1 MFSKAFK
8 PLVLLVALL
17 FPLFGMAAETAE
29 LNVVAQSG
37 NEADVWQAIQQ
48 GLEGRTTS
56 TDAYHTQLINPYD
69 AQWLDWRNDYLSY
82 GIFAALFG
90 MIALFAAFISV
101 NGISKLDKGFSGKLV
116 YRWSKA
122 DVAIH
127 WLGAIPCLLL
137 IISGLVLLAGKF
149 LIEPFLGTDVFA
161 TMATLSGTA
170 HAYMAIP
177 FMLGWLLMSV
187 KWAKNQIPAKYDI
200 GWMLVVG
207 GYINFGPFKGK
218 HPHAGFANAGEK
230 MWFWTFVVF
239 GAVVS
244 ATGCIL
250 LFPDLIEPS
259 RTLSLLAVLLHGAAA
274 IVICAFSIIHI
285 VMATI
290 MSEGGM
296 ECMVSGYCDENWAI
310 QHHDL
315 WFEEIKANG
324 ELKYKS

>member
-1 MFSKAFK
+1 MFSNPIKAA
-8 PLVLLVALL
+8 LVAFSLL
-17 FPLFGMAAETAE
+17 FSGLALANGGEIAPQA
-29 LNVVAQSG
+29 G
-37 NEADVWQAIQQ
+37 NEAEVLWQAIQQ
-48 GLEGRTTS
+48 GAEGRTTS
-56 TDAYHTQLINPYD
+56 VNEFHPQLINAYD
-69 AQWLDWRNDYLSY
+69 ERMLDWRNDWLSY
-82 GIFAALFG
+82 GLFAALFG
-90 MIALFAAFISV
+90 MIAVFVLFIAV
-101 NGISKLDKGFSGKLV
+101 NGISKLEKGFSGKMV

-137 IISGLVLLAGKF
+137 ILTGLVLLSGKF
-149 LIEPFLGTDVFA
+149 IIEPLLGQGAFSA
-161 TMATLSGTA
+161 MAA
-170 HAYMAIP
+170 VAKPVHDYMAIP

-200 GWMLVVG
+200 DWFMVVG

-230 MWFWTFVVF
+230 LWFWAFVIF

-244 ATGCIL
+244 VTGMIL
-250 LFPDLIEPS
+250 LFPNLFEPS
-259 RTLSLLAVLLHGAAA
+259 RTLSLIALLAHAGAA
-274 IVICAFSIIHI
+274 IIICAFSIVHI
-285 VMATI
+285 FMATV

-315 WFEEIKANG
+315 WYDEIKANG
-324 ELKYKS
+324 TLKYQQK